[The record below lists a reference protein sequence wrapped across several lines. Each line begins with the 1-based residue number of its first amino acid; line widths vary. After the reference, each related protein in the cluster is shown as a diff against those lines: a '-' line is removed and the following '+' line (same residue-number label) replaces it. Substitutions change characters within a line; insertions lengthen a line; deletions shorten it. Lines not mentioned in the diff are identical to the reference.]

1 MSAFDTMATKPT
13 STETQRRTMYSQQF
27 CLQQKRHQT
36 ILFEP
41 KGLFVW
47 EKDRSGCLSLTPN
60 SQQRQI
66 EYRQLNNSETQ
77 IFTEVAFPTRP
88 KTYVKGPSSS
98 YWWCI
103 NFEIQNKCTLI
114 YYFGLV
120 TSDLSR
126 MGTPNMHFLSG
137 TLYILLLLVQK
148 ELRGKVQHRVD

>member
-126 MGTPNMHFLSG
+126 MGTLNMHFFWNVSEDIIFLIGQDLLS
-137 TLYILLLLVQK
+137 LQLK
-148 ELRGKVQHRVD
+148 

>member
-13 STETQRRTMYSQQF
+13 STETQRRTMYNWKQSQQF
-27 CLQQKRHQT
+27 YLQQKRYQT
-36 ILFEP
+36 IFFEP

-88 KTYVKGPSSS
+88 KTFVKGPSSS

-126 MGTPNMHFLSG
+126 MGTLNMHFLSG
-137 TLYILLLLVQK
+137 TFEMYPRISSFSLVK
-148 ELRGKVQHRVD
+148 IY

>member
-137 TLYILLLLVQK
+137 TFEMYPRISSFSLVK
-148 ELRGKVQHRVD
+148 IYWASS

>member
-27 CLQQKRHQT
+27 YLQQKRHQT

-77 IFTEVAFPTRP
+77 VFTEVPFPTKP
-88 KTYVKGPSSS
+88 KGPSSS

-120 TSDLSR
+120 TSDLSQ

-137 TLYILLLLVQK
+137 TFEMDPRISSFSLVK
-148 ELRGKVQHRVD
+148 IY